1 MTLARF
7 RNSVVALLRRAVL
20 AAAASA
26 SVGFASAGL
35 APVGVASPTSASEAP
50 QPASEAPHQGAG
62 VPSERKASR
71 VALLPITGAIDDVTL
86 WSLERRLA
94 AARDAGFDAVVLE
107 IDTPGGEVGAMLDIC
122 LRIKSDAPSN
132 TVAWIRPKAFSAG
145 TFIALS
151 CRELVVAPGSVF
163 GDAAPIAVMPGIGLA
178 PLPAAERAKQ
188 ESPLLDELDAAAARR
203 GDDPRL
209 LHAFVA
215 VERELWLV
223 ERASDGARRFVD
235 RAELDLL
242 GLASAETPQKPTGT
256 DGQRPRLPADAPL
269 AAAAPGEWR
278 IIETVDTADR
288 LLVVQADEAIRWG
301 LAAAEVK
308 DEAALKDFFL
318 ADEVVRFPESW
329 SESLVRFMVSWPMRI
344 VLIAIFIVALVIEVL
359 HPGVGAAGAVALV
372 ALVALVGA
380 PGLLGLAE
388 WWEILLVL
396 AGIVLIGVEVLVLP
410 GMAVAGIAGALC
422 VLVGLIASFTGTD
435 PTSAGERS
443 ALLTASTTTIAGI
456 VLGAILTWFASR
468 WFRET
473 WVFRRAV
480 LSAAVDGTHGAPI
493 RGEPSPPPPGTRG
506 IADSDLRPAGRAR
519 FGELVFDAQSTGAY
533 ITRGTRIEVI
543 GRSGQTVL
551 VEGSAGEPADPSDTR
566 ARIDGHASPLK
577 GPENA

>member
-1 MTLARF
+1 MSIARP
-7 RNSVVALLRRAVL
+7 NPVVALLLCALLSLVAL
-20 AAAASA
+20 GAEAA
-26 SVGFASAGL
+26 
-35 APVGVASPTSASEAP
+35 P
-50 QPASEAPHQGAG
+50 QGAG

-107 IDTPGGEVGAMLDIC
+107 LDTPGGEVGAMLDIC

-151 CRELVVAPGSVF
+151 CREVVVAPGSVF
-163 GDAAPIAVMPGIGLA
+163 GDAAPIAVMPGIGLS

-209 LHAFVA
+209 LQSFVA

-223 ERASDGARRFVD
+223 ERVSDGVRRFVD
-235 RAELDLL
+235 RAELEAL
-242 GLASAETPQKPTGT
+242 GLSPTELPQKPTGP
-256 DGQRPRLPADAPL
+256 DGARPRLPVDAPI
-269 AAAAPGEWR
+269 AASAPGAWR
-278 IIETVDTADR
+278 VVETVDTADR
-288 LLVVQADEAIRWG
+288 LLVVQSDEAIRWG
-301 LAAAEVK
+301 IAAAEVK
-308 DEAALKDFFL
+308 DEAALEDFFL

-329 SESLVRFMVSWPMRI
+329 SESLVRLMVSWPMRI
-344 VLIAIFIVALVIEVL
+344 LLIAVFLVALVIEVM
-359 HPGVGAAGAVALV
+359 HPGIGAAGAVALV

-396 AGIVLIGVEVLVLP
+396 AGVLLVGIEVLVLP
-410 GMAVAGIAGALC
+410 GMAFAGIAGALC
-422 VLVGLIASFTGTD
+422 ILVGLIASFTGTD

-468 WFRET
+468 WFRDT
-473 WVFRRAV
+473 WLFRRAV
-480 LSAAVDGTHGAPI
+480 LSAAVDGAHGAPI
-493 RGEPSPPPPGTRG
+493 RGEPTPPPSGTRG
-506 IADSDLRPAGRAR
+506 IADSDLRPSGRAR
-519 FGELVFDAQSTGAY
+519 FGETVFDAQSTGAY
-533 ITRGTRIEVI
+533 IARGSAIEVV
-543 GRSGQTVL
+543 GRMGQTIV
-551 VEGSAGEPADPSDTR
+551 VEESSHDAAREPSGAAGGMPA
-566 ARIDGHASPLK
+566 
-577 GPENA
+577 